1 MKNCV
6 SVCLLLTLFIINT
19 SFHGNTVASFPNYYI
34 VISKHTY
41 ELSVYDTKG
50 WLVTYPV
57 VFGNKDLRDKMQ
69 EGDRE
74 TPEGNFK
81 IVSKRVHE
89 KWCRMMMLDYPN
101 QESIDKFNLRKQ
113 QGILPANAKIGG
125 GVGIHGTWPHEGY
138 AIDNYEDWT
147 LGCISMK
154 NEDVIELFN
163 MTPVGTEVAIK
174 R

>member
-1 MKNCV
+1 MKKCV
-6 SVCLLLTLFIINT
+6 SVCLLFTLFVVIT
-19 SFHGNTVASFPNYYI
+19 SFHGTTVASFPNYYI

-57 VFGNKDLRDKMQ
+57 VFGNKDLHDKMQ

-89 KWCRMMMLDYPN
+89 KWCRMMILDYPN
-101 QESIDKFNLRKQ
+101 QESIAKFNQRKQ
-113 QGILPANAKIGG
+113 QGILPVTAKIGG
-125 GVGIHGTWPHEGY
+125 GVGIHGTWPHEDY

-147 LGCISMK
+147 LGCISLK

-174 R
+174 K